1 MKFVLKGIMTVE
13 DAIAAERAGC
23 DGIVVSNHGGRAL
36 DHTPGTIEVLP
47 AIAAQVKG
55 RMAVLMDGGIRD
67 GLDVLKALAFGA
79 DAVLIGRPF
88 CLAAVGG
95 GSEGVKL
102 TAVIFT
108 NQLVAQHGVDRLPVR
123 PRSRAPPRQYGP
135 SRLIHTEFS

>member
-1 MKFVLKGIMTVE
+1 MKFLLKGIMTVE

-23 DGIVVSNHGGRAL
+23 DGIVVSNHGGRVL

-47 AIAAQVKG
+47 AIAEQVKG

-67 GLDVLKALAFGA
+67 GFDVLKALAFGA

-95 GSEGVKL
+95 GGSKGVKL
-102 TAVIFT
+102 TADYLYK
-108 NQLVAQHGVDRLPVR
+108 QLV
-123 PRSRAPPRQYGP
+123 RSMVLTGCP
-135 SRLIHTEFS
+135 SVHEAGHHFVSTAHLV

>member
-1 MKFVLKGIMTVE
+1 MKFLLKGIMTVE

-23 DGIVVSNHGGRAL
+23 DGIVVSNHGGRVL

-47 AIAAQVKG
+47 AIAEQVKG

-67 GLDVLKALAFGA
+67 GFDVLKALAFGA

-95 GSEGVKL
+95 
-102 TAVIFT
+102 AVPK
-108 NQLVAQHGVDRLPVR
+108 A
-123 PRSRAPPRQYGP
+123 
-135 SRLIHTEFS
+135 